1 MSNERI
7 DSRDIISDYIFYSKY
22 SRVKPDGKKETWPE
36 SVSRVMEMHYEFFNG
51 KIKDENKDAFNKA
64 FQEAW
69 SAYYNQEVLG
79 SQRSLQYGGPQ
90 LLKNNFRSFNCSG
103 SYCNRI
109 EFFQEL
115 MELLLSGSGVGYSI
129 QKVHIKQLPIVK
141 GIDNSKKVST
151 VIEDSIEGWALS
163 TGLLIESYYKGLS
176 DIEFDYSHIR
186 PEGAFVSGGFKA
198 PGPEPL
204 KVCHD
209 KLRKILS
216 KAKGRKLRPFELH
229 LMSCI
234 IADAV
239 ISGGIRRSAMISIFD
254 IDDEEMLQ
262 CKTGD
267 WFLAHPELCR
277 CNNSVAIYE
286 DTPKEK
292 YDKIFEYIK
301 QYGEPGLLFMPDTE
315 MVVNP
320 CCFAG
325 DTLIAVADG
334 RNAVS
339 IKELSEIGKEFP
351 VYYKT
356 DKNSVKIT
364 NAKAFWTGKKELI
377 EIVLSN
383 GSSFRCTKD
392 HFLRLKDGDYVLAEQ
407 SLNKTL
413 SKFYSVKSVK
423 YRTINNLSNGYARQ
437 YRMLWEFYNG
447 PKPKGFEID
456 HIEDDK
462 GDFIDNLELLTKEK
476 HLEKTSERR
485 KGKGNPKNI
494 YSYSQ
499 EELDRMTHNCSIK
512 STLSGNGRYKGLSN
526 LELIEVGRKTLEL
539 YGKIS
544 YKLCNKVDER
554 FPLGFS
560 KNRFN
565 KDFSLFK
572 KYVKGEL
579 EYQEIKDERV
589 IIEKSK
595 KDYSSY
601 CEDVYVSEIKRL
613 NITEDVY
620 DIEVEANEHNFAII
634 TKGQDDYMFSEGIF
648 VHNCEAALYP
658 QYKNEN
664 GTVEYGFSFCN
675 LCEINGK
682 KVKTEEDFYKAC
694 RAAAI
699 LGTFQAAYT
708 ENLPLLSEATRKIM
722 KRDALLGVGITGM
735 ADNPNILFNERIQRK
750 GAKIIKEVNKEVAA
764 IIGINTA
771 ARTTVIK
778 PSGNASQLLG
788 CVPADTPILTE
799 NGIKRFDEV
808 KVGEKVWSYNKEKE
822 IKELK
827 SVIATH
833 DVIVKS
839 EDQIKIS
846 GLFGSII
853 TSKKHP
859 LLVFRE
865 GKWEYLP
872 AGMLKIG
879 DVIQKGIF
887 QSKEI
892 SFNKKAYLVG
902 LFLGDGCAYYNKK
915 GDQLIIEILGDN
927 KEVVDKFTEIMNEY
941 SCCNFKTKECC
952 SEKYSVPVWYNRFH
966 LGLNNPLVKDWFNL
980 VEIEVG
986 KKSDKIRIPS
996 WIKKSYDK
1004 SIVFS
1009 FLAGIIDSDGW
1020 INPENGLIHYGTA
1033 SKLMKDDLLE
1043 YLPLFGIYPWAHVSE
1058 TKTYTYEGFK
1068 PNFDFNTINFSLLG
1082 NDLKLFASFLSHSK
1096 KREGLLSKK
1105 ETLIKRKLVIPR
1117 ELIKNEADYIF
1128 SEVKSSSKRWAF
1140 IDSVNKGVYVRANYY
1155 TKQNKDFSHI
1165 VHYDRIISIED
1176 DLGLD
1181 ENFKDVTVED
1191 NHSYIVGYGS
1201 QYVSH
1206 NCGSGIH
1213 AYHFRKYIRNIQAN
1227 NNEQALKEVIKLNPD
1242 IANPSF
1248 WNKKGETVLSFP
1260 IELDDETMVR
1270 TDFSTLDFLYRI
1282 YTTEKGWIIEGTNTE
1297 HPSSIAKPK
1306 YHHNVSCTVSVKE
1319 DEWSEIA
1326 DWIWEHKDGFCGL
1339 SFLPE
1344 TGDLDYPQAPYT
1356 SYLDEK
1362 ELADTYG
1369 QGAILSSGLIVDG
1382 LQVFGDIWTACN
1394 AATGKAND
1402 LLIYTDDYLLSF
1414 IKKHIKDGKLLVTI
1428 DGLCISDV
1436 NAISSYLQHKIEMR
1450 NDWVRRF
1457 KKFSKN
1463 YFEGDDEKCSRCLK
1477 HVNIFHQWQ
1486 KIKNQKPIDWE
1497 NVEWEQEYKN
1507 VGENVATACAG
1518 GACELR

>member
-51 KIKDENKDAFNKA
+51 KIKDENKDAFNKV

-115 MELLLSGSGVGYSI
+115 MELLLSGCGTGMSV
-129 QKVHIKQLPIVK
+129 QKVHTRQLPIVK

-267 WFLAHPELCR
+267 WFLSHPELCR

-462 GDFIDNLELLTKEK
+462 GDFIDNLELLTREK

-595 KDYSSY
+595 KNYSSY

-620 DIEVEANEHNFAII
+620 DIEVEVNEHNFAII

-658 QYKNEN
+658 QYKNED
-664 GTVEYGFSFCN
+664 GTVEYGWSFCN
-675 LCEINGK
+675 LTEINGK
-682 KVKTEEDFYKAC
+682 KVKSEEDFYKAC

-750 GAKIIKEVNKEVAA
+750 GARIIKEVNKEVAA

-788 CVPADTPILTE
+788 
-799 NGIKRFDEV
+799 
-808 KVGEKVWSYNKEKE
+808 
-822 IKELK
+822 
-827 SVIATH
+827 
-833 DVIVKS
+833 
-839 EDQIKIS
+839 
-846 GLFGSII
+846 
-853 TSKKHP
+853 
-859 LLVFRE
+859 
-865 GKWEYLP
+865 
-872 AGMLKIG
+872 
-879 DVIQKGIF
+879 
-887 QSKEI
+887 
-892 SFNKKAYLVG
+892 
-902 LFLGDGCAYYNKK
+902 
-915 GDQLIIEILGDN
+915 
-927 KEVVDKFTEIMNEY
+927 
-941 SCCNFKTKECC
+941 
-952 SEKYSVPVWYNRFH
+952 
-966 LGLNNPLVKDWFNL
+966 
-980 VEIEVG
+980 
-986 KKSDKIRIPS
+986 
-996 WIKKSYDK
+996 
-1004 SIVFS
+1004 
-1009 FLAGIIDSDGW
+1009 
-1020 INPENGLIHYGTA
+1020 
-1033 SKLMKDDLLE
+1033 
-1043 YLPLFGIYPWAHVSE
+1043 
-1058 TKTYTYEGFK
+1058 
-1068 PNFDFNTINFSLLG
+1068 
-1082 NDLKLFASFLSHSK
+1082 
-1096 KREGLLSKK
+1096 
-1105 ETLIKRKLVIPR
+1105 
-1117 ELIKNEADYIF
+1117 
-1128 SEVKSSSKRWAF
+1128 
-1140 IDSVNKGVYVRANYY
+1140 
-1155 TKQNKDFSHI
+1155 
-1165 VHYDRIISIED
+1165 
-1176 DLGLD
+1176 
-1181 ENFKDVTVED
+1181 
-1191 NHSYIVGYGS
+1191 
-1201 QYVSH
+1201 
-1206 NCGSGIH
+1206 CGSGIH

-1282 YTTEKGWIIEGTNTE
+1282 YTTEKGWIMEGTNTE

-1518 GACELR
+1518 GSCELR

>member
-51 KIKDENKDAFNKA
+51 KIKDENKDAFNKV

-115 MELLLSGSGVGYSI
+115 MELLLSGCVPADTPILTENGIKRFDEVKVGEKVWSYNKEKNKQEFKSVIATHDVIVKSEDQIKISGSSGYFITSKKHPVLILREGKWEYLPAGQIKIGDIIRKGLFDKSNLEFNEKAYFVGSFLGDGSVYKSPKGNLTIKMGGDNKEVIEAFASFCSKYSDSSFNVRLNKTDKYSVPFYETDNTISAKNKLARDWNKLIGVLPGNKVNVIDAPEWIKKSYDKSIILSFLAGLIDTDGWIGKEDGRICYSTVSEKMKNFLMEYLPMFNIYPWCFVNKAETYTYGGFKPNYDIYTISFSLNGDDCFYDFVSFIKHPLKREKLLSIKSVRATKKIAIPYEFLKREADYLFDEERDRKKNRSGFIYHASEQMFVKCAYYYNRQKSYKHLIEYDRVIAIEDDLGLDENFKDITVEDNHSYIVGYGGQFVLHNCGTGYSI

-186 PEGAFVSGGFKA
+186 PEGALVSGGFKA

-315 MVVNP
+315 AVINP
-320 CCFAG
+320 C
-325 DTLIAVADG
+325 
-334 RNAVS
+334 
-339 IKELSEIGKEFP
+339 
-351 VYYKT
+351 
-356 DKNSVKIT
+356 
-364 NAKAFWTGKKELI
+364 
-377 EIVLSN
+377 
-383 GSSFRCTKD
+383 
-392 HFLRLKDGDYVLAEQ
+392 AEA
-407 SLNKTL
+407 L
-413 SKFYSVKSVK
+413 
-423 YRTINNLSNGYARQ
+423 
-437 YRMLWEFYNG
+437 
-447 PKPKGFEID
+447 
-456 HIEDDK
+456 
-462 GDFIDNLELLTKEK
+462 
-476 HLEKTSERR
+476 
-485 KGKGNPKNI
+485 
-494 YSYSQ
+494 
-499 EELDRMTHNCSIK
+499 
-512 STLSGNGRYKGLSN
+512 
-526 LELIEVGRKTLEL
+526 
-539 YGKIS
+539 
-544 YKLCNKVDER
+544 
-554 FPLGFS
+554 
-560 KNRFN
+560 
-565 KDFSLFK
+565 
-572 KYVKGEL
+572 
-579 EYQEIKDERV
+579 
-589 IIEKSK
+589 
-595 KDYSSY
+595 
-601 CEDVYVSEIKRL
+601 
-613 NITEDVY
+613 
-620 DIEVEANEHNFAII
+620 
-634 TKGQDDYMFSEGIF
+634 
-648 VHNCEAALYP
+648 LYP
-658 QYKNEN
+658 TYTNPDGSK
-664 GTVEYGFSFCN
+664 EYGFSFCN

-735 ADNPNILFNERIQRK
+735 ADNPNILFNERMQRK
-750 GAKIIKEVNKEVAA
+750 GARIIKEVNKEVAA

-788 CVPADTPILTE
+788 
-799 NGIKRFDEV
+799 
-808 KVGEKVWSYNKEKE
+808 
-822 IKELK
+822 
-827 SVIATH
+827 
-833 DVIVKS
+833 
-839 EDQIKIS
+839 
-846 GLFGSII
+846 
-853 TSKKHP
+853 
-859 LLVFRE
+859 
-865 GKWEYLP
+865 
-872 AGMLKIG
+872 
-879 DVIQKGIF
+879 
-887 QSKEI
+887 
-892 SFNKKAYLVG
+892 
-902 LFLGDGCAYYNKK
+902 
-915 GDQLIIEILGDN
+915 
-927 KEVVDKFTEIMNEY
+927 
-941 SCCNFKTKECC
+941 
-952 SEKYSVPVWYNRFH
+952 
-966 LGLNNPLVKDWFNL
+966 
-980 VEIEVG
+980 
-986 KKSDKIRIPS
+986 
-996 WIKKSYDK
+996 
-1004 SIVFS
+1004 
-1009 FLAGIIDSDGW
+1009 
-1020 INPENGLIHYGTA
+1020 
-1033 SKLMKDDLLE
+1033 
-1043 YLPLFGIYPWAHVSE
+1043 
-1058 TKTYTYEGFK
+1058 
-1068 PNFDFNTINFSLLG
+1068 
-1082 NDLKLFASFLSHSK
+1082 
-1096 KREGLLSKK
+1096 
-1105 ETLIKRKLVIPR
+1105 
-1117 ELIKNEADYIF
+1117 
-1128 SEVKSSSKRWAF
+1128 
-1140 IDSVNKGVYVRANYY
+1140 
-1155 TKQNKDFSHI
+1155 
-1165 VHYDRIISIED
+1165 
-1176 DLGLD
+1176 
-1181 ENFKDVTVED
+1181 
-1191 NHSYIVGYGS
+1191 
-1201 QYVSH
+1201 
-1206 NCGSGIH
+1206 CGSGIH

-1282 YTTEKGWIIEGTNTE
+1282 YTTEKGWIMEGTNTE

-1356 SYLDEK
+1356 SYFDEK

-1394 AATGKAND
+1394 AAIGKAND
-1402 LLIYTDDYLLSF
+1402 LLVYTDDYLLSF

-1428 DGLCISDV
+1428 DGLYISDV

-1518 GACELR
+1518 GSCELR

>member
-51 KIKDENKDAFNKA
+51 KIKDENKDAFNKV

-115 MELLLSGSGVGYSI
+115 MELLLSGCVPADTPILTENGIKRFDEVKVGEKVWSYNKEKNKQEFKSVIATHDVIVKSEDQIKISGSSGYFITSKKHPVLILREGKWEYLPAGQIKIGDIIRKGLFDKSNLEFNEKAYFVGSFLGDGSVYKSPKGNLTIKMGGDNKEVIEAFASFCSKYSDSSFNVRLNKTDKYSVPFYETDNTISAKNKLARDWNKLIGVLPGNKVNVIDAPEWIKKSYDKSIILSFLAGLIDTDGWIGKEDGRICYSTVSEKMKNFLMEYLPMFNIYPWCFVNKAETYTYGGFKPNYDIYTISFSLNGDDCFYDFVSFIKHPLKREKLLSIKSVRATKKIAIPYEFLKREADYLFDEERDRKKNRSGFIYHASEQMFVKCAYYYNRQKSYKHLIEYDRVIAIEDDLGLDENFKDITVEDNHSYIVGYGGQFVLHNCGTGYSI
-129 QKVHIKQLPIVK
+129 QKVHTKQLPIVK

-216 KAKGRKLRPFELH
+216 KAKGRKLRSFELH

-267 WFLAHPELCR
+267 WFITHPELCR

-292 YDKIFEYIK
+292 YDKVFEYIK

-315 MVVNP
+315 AVINP
-320 CCFAG
+320 C
-325 DTLIAVADG
+325 
-334 RNAVS
+334 
-339 IKELSEIGKEFP
+339 
-351 VYYKT
+351 
-356 DKNSVKIT
+356 
-364 NAKAFWTGKKELI
+364 
-377 EIVLSN
+377 
-383 GSSFRCTKD
+383 
-392 HFLRLKDGDYVLAEQ
+392 AEA
-407 SLNKTL
+407 L
-413 SKFYSVKSVK
+413 
-423 YRTINNLSNGYARQ
+423 
-437 YRMLWEFYNG
+437 
-447 PKPKGFEID
+447 
-456 HIEDDK
+456 
-462 GDFIDNLELLTKEK
+462 
-476 HLEKTSERR
+476 
-485 KGKGNPKNI
+485 
-494 YSYSQ
+494 
-499 EELDRMTHNCSIK
+499 
-512 STLSGNGRYKGLSN
+512 
-526 LELIEVGRKTLEL
+526 
-539 YGKIS
+539 
-544 YKLCNKVDER
+544 
-554 FPLGFS
+554 
-560 KNRFN
+560 
-565 KDFSLFK
+565 
-572 KYVKGEL
+572 
-579 EYQEIKDERV
+579 
-589 IIEKSK
+589 
-595 KDYSSY
+595 
-601 CEDVYVSEIKRL
+601 
-613 NITEDVY
+613 
-620 DIEVEANEHNFAII
+620 
-634 TKGQDDYMFSEGIF
+634 
-648 VHNCEAALYP
+648 LYP
-658 QYKNEN
+658 KYENED
-664 GTVEYGFSFCN
+664 GTVEYGWSFCN

-682 KVKTEEDFYKAC
+682 KVKSEEDFYKAC

-750 GAKIIKEVNKEVAA
+750 GARIIKEVNKEVAT

-788 CVPADTPILTE
+788 
-799 NGIKRFDEV
+799 
-808 KVGEKVWSYNKEKE
+808 
-822 IKELK
+822 
-827 SVIATH
+827 
-833 DVIVKS
+833 
-839 EDQIKIS
+839 
-846 GLFGSII
+846 
-853 TSKKHP
+853 
-859 LLVFRE
+859 
-865 GKWEYLP
+865 
-872 AGMLKIG
+872 
-879 DVIQKGIF
+879 
-887 QSKEI
+887 
-892 SFNKKAYLVG
+892 
-902 LFLGDGCAYYNKK
+902 
-915 GDQLIIEILGDN
+915 
-927 KEVVDKFTEIMNEY
+927 
-941 SCCNFKTKECC
+941 
-952 SEKYSVPVWYNRFH
+952 
-966 LGLNNPLVKDWFNL
+966 
-980 VEIEVG
+980 
-986 KKSDKIRIPS
+986 
-996 WIKKSYDK
+996 
-1004 SIVFS
+1004 
-1009 FLAGIIDSDGW
+1009 
-1020 INPENGLIHYGTA
+1020 
-1033 SKLMKDDLLE
+1033 
-1043 YLPLFGIYPWAHVSE
+1043 
-1058 TKTYTYEGFK
+1058 
-1068 PNFDFNTINFSLLG
+1068 
-1082 NDLKLFASFLSHSK
+1082 
-1096 KREGLLSKK
+1096 
-1105 ETLIKRKLVIPR
+1105 
-1117 ELIKNEADYIF
+1117 
-1128 SEVKSSSKRWAF
+1128 
-1140 IDSVNKGVYVRANYY
+1140 
-1155 TKQNKDFSHI
+1155 
-1165 VHYDRIISIED
+1165 
-1176 DLGLD
+1176 
-1181 ENFKDVTVED
+1181 
-1191 NHSYIVGYGS
+1191 
-1201 QYVSH
+1201 
-1206 NCGSGIH
+1206 CGSGIH

-1282 YTTEKGWIIEGTNTE
+1282 YTTEKGWIMEGTNTE

-1319 DEWSEIA
+1319 DEWNEIA

-1518 GACELR
+1518 GSCELR